1 MPPRQ
6 PPEEERSM
14 WLWVL
19 AGAIIAIAVAGY
31 YFWRKNQAPPP
42 APPVVQ
48 APPTPPAQVEPP
60 EEKIEHPVEAPAEP
74 LPALADSDRAMQEAI
89 GSVVDDKKSRDL
101 FYPDRVVRRIVAT
114 VDNLPRSRV
123 SQKVMPVK
131 PVPGGFLVDVKGDV
145 RTVDREN
152 FARYAPYVNL
162 LAALDTEQTVA
173 LYVKFYPL
181 FQQAYEELGYPKR
194 NFNDRLVQVIDHL
207 LLTPELKGPI
217 RLVQPKVLYE
227 YADPELESRSAGQK
241 ILLRIGADNAQKV
254 KAKLKEIRA
263 KIAEGALGKR

>member
-1 MPPRQ
+1 MPP
-6 PPEEERSM
+6 PPANEERSI

-19 AGAIIAIAVAGY
+19 VGAVIAIAVAGY
-31 YFWRKNQAPPP
+31 YFWRKNQEPPLP
-42 APPVVQ
+42 PPVVQ
-48 APPTPPAQVEPP
+48 TPPEPPAQAEPP
-60 EEKIEHPVEAPAEP
+60 EEKVEHPVEAPAEP
-74 LPALADSDRAMQEAI
+74 LPALADSDKAMREAV
-89 GSVVDDKKSRDL
+89 GSVVADPKSRDL
-101 FYPDRVVRRIVAT
+101 FYVDRVVRRIVAT

-131 PVPGGFLVDVKGDV
+131 PVAGAFLVDLKGDV
-145 RTVDREN
+145 RTIDREN

-162 LAALDTEQTVA
+162 LAALDAEQTVA

-207 LLTPELKGPI
+207 LLTPEIKGPI

-227 YADPELESRSAGQK
+227 FADPELESRSAGQK

-254 KAKLKEIRA
+254 KAKLREIRTR
-263 KIAEGALGKR
+263 IAGGALGRK